1 MVQMESLK
9 KNLHFLFI
17 LHSMLVETLKSEI
30 VFNSNQPV
38 FSRDIDFNL
47 KGACS
52 RVTGFNL
59 Y

>member
-1 MVQMESLK
+1 MESLK

-17 LHSMLVETLKSEI
+17 LHSMLVKTLKSEI

-38 FSRDIDFNL
+38 FSREIEFNL

-52 RVTGFNL
+52 RVAGFNL